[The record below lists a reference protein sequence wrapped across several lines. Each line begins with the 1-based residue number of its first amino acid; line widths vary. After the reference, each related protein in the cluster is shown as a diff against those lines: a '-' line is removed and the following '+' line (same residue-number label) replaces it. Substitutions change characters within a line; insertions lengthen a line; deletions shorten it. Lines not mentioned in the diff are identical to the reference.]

1 MQHNPEIE
9 RIVEH
14 SIKIAKQLNH
24 IITVTETDD
33 TIKSFYKQTLQRIA
47 SGKGAQHGQKL
58 SRSSGY
64 LGSIKETKM
73 NLENIYKK
81 S

>member
-1 MQHNPEIE
+1 MICILLIGIIFSLLQKQMTLL
-9 RIVEH
+9 
-14 SIKIAKQLNH
+14 KI
-24 IITVTETDD
+24 
-33 TIKSFYKQTLQRIA
+33 FYKQTLQRIA

-64 LGSIKETKM
+64 LGSIQETKR
-73 NLENIYKK
+73 NLEDIYKK